1 MEILVK
7 NNQISLIMLVRFI
20 CENFLSF
27 GNEKD
32 AFEFLNTAASKT
44 KSLPNHVV
52 KISPNIS
59 ILKGASIYGA
69 NASGKTNFVK
79 AISFAKN
86 IIESRKKGIEEHN
99 LGSFQNKFCKSNESK
114 FVFEFKLGNLL
125 YEYGFNINSKEV
137 VSEWL
142 RATNLNGKRAKTF
155 FEREKNKII
164 NDKEIAAIVKK
175 DKKDGQFF
183 EKYLKKALEPNQLLL
198 HRLLEDNVKFAQD
211 LLNWFKKI
219 VVVRDFNYSSHFAKK
234 ELFEFAKEILRQI
247 DKQID
252 NISVKEEEITKP
264 SDISGIPF
272 EIAEKFFSDLSD
284 RCKSSKKDIL
294 VAVADSALDQRI
306 YLSAGKNGI
315 KLLKIL
321 INRKNQEFSL
331 SQESDGIRR
340 IFDLIPMLFGIKNNA
355 EEVLNKDSIFIIDEI
370 ERSLHPHIAEEFI
383 KMFFEFGKNSESQMI
398 FTTHDTNL
406 LDLTLFRK
414 DEIWFVEKNK
424 NLSTQ
429 FTSLAE
435 FKDVREDLVISKG
448 YLQGRFGAIP
458 FIGNWRGK

>member
-1 MEILVK
+1 
-7 NNQISLIMLVRFI
+7 MLVRFI

-27 GNEKD
+27 GNKKD

-52 KISPNIS
+52 KISQNIS
-59 ILKGASIYGA
+59 VLKGAAIYGA

-114 FVFEFKLGNLL
+114 FVFEFKLSNLL
-125 YEYGFNINSKEV
+125 YEYGFCINSKEV
-137 VSEWL
+137 VGEWL
-142 RATNLNGKRAKTF
+142 CATNLNGKRVKTF

-164 NDKEIAAIVKK
+164 NDKKIAAIVKK

-219 VVVRDFNYSSHFAKK
+219 VVIRDFNYSSYFAKK
-234 ELFEFAKEILRQI
+234 ELFEFAKEILKQI

-252 NISVKEEEITKP
+252 DISVKEEEINKA

-272 EIAEKFFSDLSD
+272 EIAEKVFSDLSD
-284 RCKSSKKDIL
+284 HCKSSKKDISI
-294 VAVADSALDQRI
+294 AVTNFSSDQKI

-315 KLLKIL
+315 RLLKIL

-355 EEVLNKDSIFIIDEI
+355 EEVVNKDSIFIIDEI
-370 ERSLHPHIAEEFI
+370 EKSLHPHIVEEFI
-383 KMFFEFGKNSESQMI
+383 KMFFEFGKDSESQI
-398 FTTHDTNL
+398 ILTTHDTNL

-435 FKDVREDLVISKG
+435 FKDIREDLVISKG

-458 FIGNWRGK
+458 FIGNWRDK